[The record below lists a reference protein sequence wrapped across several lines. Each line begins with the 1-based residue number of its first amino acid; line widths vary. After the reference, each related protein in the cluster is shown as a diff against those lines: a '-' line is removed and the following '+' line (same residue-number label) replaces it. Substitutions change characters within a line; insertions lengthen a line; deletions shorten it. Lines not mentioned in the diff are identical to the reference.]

1 MKRETLVEYDAA
13 DPGVQAVYDEFMQ
26 ITGSQKPLNLLMALG
41 NNEKALR
48 AVWSMLK
55 YILLQGEIPALLKEL
70 ILFRIS
76 IKAGNQ
82 YCTSLHAHAAC
93 SIEPSLSYED
103 LLALSEGQASA
114 KLPTSFQ
121 VALDTISKAALEPKS
136 IADEKFD
143 LEGQLLDAGFSDEEI
158 DELLALG
165 FMSVMLNQLTDAY
178 DIPWEEPLPPEIA

>member
-1 MKRETLVEYDAA
+1 MKRATLVQYDAA
-13 DPGVQAVYDEFMQ
+13 DPGVQAVYDDFMEV
-26 ITGSQKPLNLLMALG
+26 TGSQKPLNLLMALG

-55 YILLQGEIPALLKEL
+55 LILLQGEIPALLKEL

-93 SIEPSLSYED
+93 NLDPSLTYDD
-103 LLALSEGQASA
+103 LLALSEGAASA
-114 KLPTSFQ
+114 KLPNSFQ
-121 VALDTISKAALEPKS
+121 VAMDIISKAALESKRV
-136 IADEKFD
+136 ADDDFD
-143 LEGQLLDAGFSDEEI
+143 FEEQLLDAGFSDEEI

-178 DIPWEEPLPPEIA
+178 DIPWEEPFPAETV

>member
-1 MKRETLVEYDAA
+1 MKRATLVEYDAA
-13 DPGVQAVYDEFMQ
+13 DPGIQAIYDEFMEV
-26 ITGSQKPLNLLMALG
+26 TGSQKPLNLLMALG

-55 YILLQGEIPALLKEL
+55 LILLQGEIPALLKEL

-76 IKAGNQ
+76 VKAGNQ

-93 SIEPSLSYED
+93 TLEPSLNYDD
-103 LLALSEGQASA
+103 LLALSEGEASA
-114 KLPTSFQ
+114 RLPASFQ
-121 VALDTISKAALEPKS
+121 VALDVTSKAALESKS
-136 IADEKFD
+136 VADEDFD
-143 LEGQLLDAGFSDEEI
+143 FEEQLRDAGFSEEEI

-178 DIPWEEPLPPEIA
+178 DIPWEHPFPPENA